1 MAQPTRGPRPIV
13 SDSITDTAAQSVL
26 DGLDAGFTIDEIAP
40 DTGPKIRGE
49 ARFNQEALDEIVNL
63 SSKGGPIPGQSLVND
78 PSQPYPW
85 EQAPEFANPKD
96 ALDYMV
102 ATIFQ
107 PEAMKEIVQALAN
120 GAAVADIAMVMLY
133 TKFTEGKFN
142 PDVLMLL
149 AEPVMYVVMAIGE
162 EANIKYN
169 IEDSN
174 DLDQLDEEDN
184 QEEFDE
190 QINKFRTVFDDI
202 KNGTI
207 KKGMEPSKIT
217 SGAVPQNILDKVKEE
232 GPAIRSLLGK
242 GEE

>member
-13 SDSITDTAAQSVL
+13 SDSVTDTAAQSVL
-26 DGLDAGFTIDEIAP
+26 DGLDAGFTIDDMAP
-40 DTGPKIRGE
+40 DNGPKIRGK
-49 ARFNQEALDEIVNL
+49 ARFNQEGLDEIVNL
-63 SSKGGPIPGQSLVND
+63 SSQGGAIPGQSLVND

-85 EQAPEFANPKD
+85 EQPPEFANPKD
-96 ALDYMV
+96 ALDFMV
-102 ATIFQ
+102 GLIFQ
-107 PEAMKEIVQALAN
+107 PEAIKEIVGALAN

-133 TKFTEGKFN
+133 AKFTEGKFN

-149 AEPVMYVVMAIGE
+149 AEPVMYLIMAIGE

-174 DLDQLDEEDN
+174 DLDELDEEDH
-184 QEEFDE
+184 EEE
-190 QINKFRTVFDDI
+190 SKTKIAEFRNVFDNI
-202 KNGTI
+202 KNGTT
-207 KKGMEPSKIT
+207 KKGIEPSKIT

>member
-1 MAQPTRGPRPIV
+1 MAQPNRGPRDIV
-13 SDSITDTAAQSVL
+13 TDSISETAGQSVL
-26 DGLDAGFTIDEIAP
+26 DGLDAGFTIDDMAP
-40 DTGPKIRGE
+40 DNGPKIRGE
-49 ARFNQEALDEIVNL
+49 ARFNQEGLDEIVNL
-63 SSKGGPIPGQSLVND
+63 SSKGGAIPGQSLVND
-78 PSQPYPW
+78 PSQPYAW
-85 EQAPEFANPKD
+85 EQPPEFANPKD

-102 ATIFQ
+102 GTIFQ

>member
-13 SDSITDTAAQSVL
+13 SENISDVAAQSVL

-40 DTGPKIRGE
+40 DNGPKIRGE
-49 ARFNQEALDEIVNL
+49 ARFNQESLDEIVNL
-63 SSKGGPIPGQSLVND
+63 SSKGGAIPGQSLVND

-85 EQAPEFANPKD
+85 EQPPEFANPKD
-96 ALDYMV
+96 ALDYM
-102 ATIFQ
+102 TGLIFQ
-107 PEAMKEIVQALAN
+107 PEAMQQIVQALAN

-169 IEDSN
+169 IGDSD
-174 DLDQLDEEDN
+174 DLDEIDEEDN
-184 QEEFDE
+184 QEEFDK
-190 QINKFRTVFDDI
+190 QINEFRTVFDDI
-202 KNGTI
+202 KNGTM

>member
-13 SDSITDTAAQSVL
+13 SENISDVAAQSVL

-40 DTGPKIRGE
+40 DNGPKIRGE
-49 ARFNQEALDEIVNL
+49 ARFNQEGLDEIVNL
-63 SSKGGPIPGQSLVND
+63 SSKGGAIPGQSLVND

-85 EQAPEFANPKD
+85 EQPPEFANPKD
-96 ALDYMV
+96 ALDYM
-102 ATIFQ
+102 TGLIFQ
-107 PEAMKEIVQALAN
+107 PEAMQQIVQALAN

-169 IEDSN
+169 IGDSD
-174 DLDQLDEEDN
+174 DLDEIDEEDN
-184 QEEFDE
+184 QEEFDK
-190 QINKFRTVFDDI
+190 QINEFRTVFDDI
-202 KNGTI
+202 KNGTM

>member
-49 ARFNQEALDEIVNL
+49 ARFNQEGLDEIVNL

-107 PEAMKEIVQALAN
+107 PEPMKEIVGALAN

-133 TKFTEGKFN
+133 AKFTEGKFN

-149 AEPVMYVVMAIGE
+149 AEPVMYVIMAIGE

-174 DLDQLDEEDN
+174 DLDNLDKEDDAEE
-184 QEEFDE
+184 EKEKIKEF
-190 QINKFRTVFDDI
+190 KTVFEDI
-202 KNGTI
+202 KNGTT
-207 KKGMEPSKIT
+207 KKGIEPSKIT
-217 SGAVPQNILDKVKEE
+217 SDKIPQNILDKVKEE

>member
-1 MAQPTRGPRPIV
+1 MAQPNRGPRDIV
-13 SDSITDTAAQSVL
+13 TDSISETAGQSVL
-26 DGLDAGFTIDEIAP
+26 DGLDAGFTIDDMAP
-40 DTGPKIRGE
+40 DNGPKIRGE
-49 ARFNQEALDEIVNL
+49 ARFNQEGLDEIVNL
-63 SSKGGPIPGQSLVND
+63 SSKGGAIPGQSLVND
-78 PSQPYPW
+78 PSQPYAW
-85 EQAPEFANPKD
+85 EQPPEFANPKD
-96 ALDYMV
+96 ALDYM
-102 ATIFQ
+102 TGLIFQ

-202 KNGTI
+202 KNGTM